1 MIGTHAVVAGVD
13 GIRTGWIVVLWC
25 GPGTTPAVHRLASL
39 NDAAAVL
46 PQATAVVAVDIPIGL
61 PVVAQRGGRDCDQAA
76 RSYVGPRKASV
87 FSPPALAALAART
100 HTEACALNRASG
112 PDAPGLS
119 IQAFAILPKIAEAK
133 VALAQCDWLRRR
145 MIEVHPEVCFRTLAK
160 QALAHG
166 KLCRA
171 GRDERCT
178 LLVPAALAPDAA
190 LFAAA
195 RQLGAKPDDLID
207 ACVAAWTAWRC
218 LTAQALVLPEGA
230 VSGPR
235 IWH

>member
-1 MIGTHAVVAGVD
+1 MVAGVD

-25 GPGTTPAVHRLASL
+25 GPGTMPAVHRLASL
-39 NDAAAVL
+39 NDAAAVF
-46 PQATAVVAVDIPIGL
+46 PQGTAVVAVDIPIGL
-61 PVVAQRGGRDCDQAA
+61 LEVARRGGRDCDQAA
-76 RSYVGPRKASV
+76 RGYVGPRKASV
-87 FSPPALAALAART
+87 FSPPALAALMART
-100 HTEACALNRASG
+100 HAEACALNRATG

-119 IQAFAILPKIAEAK
+119 LQAFAILPKIAEAQA
-133 VALAQCDWLRRR
+133 ALAQCDWLRQR

-171 GRDERCT
+171 GREERCM
-178 LLVPAALAPDAA
+178 LLAPAGLAPDAA

-195 RQLGAKPDDLID
+195 RRLGAKPDDLID
-207 ACVAAWTAWRC
+207 ACVAAWTAWRR
-218 LTAQALVLPEGA
+218 LTREAMVLPDRA
-230 VSGPR
+230 VSGSR

>member
-1 MIGTHAVVAGVD
+1 MSGTDAVVAGVD

-25 GPGTTPAVHRLASL
+25 GPETRPVMHRLASL

-46 PQATAVVAVDIPIGL
+46 PQATAVVAVDIPVGL
-61 PVVAQRGGRDCDQAA
+61 PETARRGGRDCDQAA
-76 RSYVGPRKASV
+76 RSYIGTRAASV

-100 HTEACALNRASG
+100 HAEACALNRASG

-119 IQAFAILPKIAEAK
+119 LQAFAILPKIAEAQ
-133 VALAQCDWLRRR
+133 VALAHCDWLRRR
-145 MIEVHPEVCFRTLAK
+145 MIEVHPEVCFRTLAGRV
-160 QALAHG
+160 LEHG

-171 GRDERCT
+171 GREERCR
-178 LLVPAALAPDAA
+178 LLATAGLAPDAA

-195 RQLGAKPDDLID
+195 RRLGAKADDLID
-207 ACVAAWTAWRC
+207 ACVATWTAWRR
-218 LTAQALVLPEGA
+218 LTGQALVLPDGA